1 MRPPYGTLRIFVF
14 KALLEALL
22 CPRWLPKGNLGRR
35 AQKGLIRGKGTP
47 EKQPLSVGQLSLDE
61 LTVEASNIGYAL
73 TLGTYS
79 LASTCIGTVA
89 ESQFIH
95 LGHHS
100 LGTLGC
106 LHLSL
111 RQECKLA
118 YLGRY
123 EQHG

>member
-1 MRPPYGTLRIFVF
+1 MLQTNRKMLGYMIKKSGCAALLRVLRIRLVY
-14 KALLEALL
+14 LLLTELVS
-22 CPRWLPKGNLGRR
+22 
-35 AQKGLIRGKGTP
+35 
-47 EKQPLSVGQLSLDE
+47 ELSLDE
-61 LTVEASNIGYAL
+61 LTVEASDIGYAL